1 MKKRICIIF
10 AQCKCEQIWSKAV
23 GKCHICTR
31 FATFAPHLLLA
42 FGVRDVGEGEN
53 GGTLPVTGQIL
64 PVTGLENKVVNSG
77 IVDNLAC
84 E

>member
-1 MKKRICIIF
+1 M
-10 AQCKCEQIWSKAV
+10 V
-23 GKCHICTR
+23 

-53 GGTLPVTGQIL
+53 GGILPVTGQILPVTGQIL

-84 E
+84 K

>member
-1 MKKRICIIF
+1 M
-10 AQCKCEQIWSKAV
+10 V
-23 GKCHICTR
+23 

-42 FGVRDVGEGEN
+42 FEVRDVGEGEN
-53 GGTLPVTGQIL
+53 GGILPVTGQIL

>member
-1 MKKRICIIF
+1 M
-10 AQCKCEQIWSKAV
+10 V
-23 GKCHICTR
+23 

-42 FGVRDVGEGEN
+42 FGVRDVGKGEN
-53 GGTLPVTGQIL
+53 GGILPVTGQIL

>member
-1 MKKRICIIF
+1 MPPPRK
-10 AQCKCEQIWSKAV
+10 SKANV
-23 GKCHICTR
+23 V

-53 GGTLPVTGQIL
+53 GGILPVTGQIL

-77 IVDNLAC
+77 IMDNLAC